1 MQMSHYRGRGSQYS
15 LGRLQGPLAQQR
27 YEPAVTASAEWNKS
41 FTDPPDPARQDFI
54 TSEQV
59 RVENA
64 LHMDPEVRMQFKKGT
79 LSMERVGP
87 GLACL
92 FGGFRNSDDDPVEA
106 ARYRVG
112 KALDIVVEALREKGQ
127 PTIKRSDGMMRIEGR
142 GVPGHM
148 ALIGFPHG
156 QCRNQVRF
164 NIGEAVATY
173 EVQPDFD
180 MEASRQSLMHN

>member
-15 LGRLQGPLAQQR
+15 IGRLQGPLAQQR
-27 YEPAVTASAEWNKS
+27 AYEPAVKATADWNQY
-41 FTDPPDPARQDFI
+41 FTDPPDPVRQDFI

-79 LSMERVGP
+79 LSIERIGI
-87 GLACL
+87 GMACI
-92 FGGFRNSDDDPVEA
+92 FGGFRNADDDPVEA
-106 ARYRVG
+106 ARFRVG
-112 KALDIVVEALREKGQ
+112 RALEIVLEALREKGQ
-127 PTIKRSDGMMRIEGR
+127 ATIKRSDGMMRIEGK

-148 ALIGFPHG
+148 ALIGYPHG

-180 MEASRQSLMHN
+180 MEASRQSQMH